1 MGQKNNSGRNA
12 TLDNKKVRAAGR
24 DGQRHDQIDRP
35 AKGKAAGAFGA
46 DSKANRRGGV
56 QTQGAGGG
64 GGGPTGVK
72 NNHLTTGRSTKPA
85 RKRKA

>member
-1 MGQKNNSGRNA
+1 MGQKNDSHRNA
-12 TLDNKKVRAAGR
+12 ALDDKKARAAGR
-24 DGQRHDQIDRP
+24 DGQRPDQVDRP
-35 AKGKAAGAFGA
+35 AKGKASGAFGA
-46 DSKANRRGGV
+46 NHKANRKGGV

-72 NNHLTTGRSTKPA
+72 DNHLTTGRSTRPA